1 MMFQSSAERAMVR
14 DESRGRP
21 LWHLAARR
29 PALASAALE
38 KLPAGCAYVCAKSES
53 RWAVRC
59 SEGGSRSELG
69 GQIYPEPKRLYDF
82 NLNKAA
88 IGSAMSWSP
97 DCDQFAALRSRRSR
111 HDHVGATS
119 NSLMRCSTV
128 ALRLRRPRIAKAA
141 VARQRPANFWAR
153 AR

>member
-1 MMFQSSAERAMVR
+1 MHAQNPRAAE
-14 DESRGRP
+14 
-21 LWHLAARR
+21 L
-29 PALASAALE
+29 
-38 KLPAGCAYVCAKSES
+38 
-53 RWAVRC
+53 C
-59 SEGGSRSELG
+59 SEGGYVFSELG

-119 NSLMRCSTV
+119 NSPMRCSTV

-141 VARQRPANFWAR
+141 VARQRPATDGSELWAQIYPEPKR
-153 AR
+153 LYDFQS

>member
-1 MMFQSSAERAMVR
+1 MRKIREPLSCAQ
-14 DESRGRP
+14 RGLSGR
-21 LWHLAARR
+21 
-29 PALASAALE
+29 
-38 KLPAGCAYVCAKSES
+38 LPVG
-53 RWAVRC
+53 
-59 SEGGSRSELG
+59 SELG

-141 VARQRPANFWAR
+141 VARQRPAYFWAR